1 MAEKATW
8 IEKYLCERLS
18 MRESDYISDTS
29 LSHRKD
35 YGQFFTPPKIAR
47 FMVEWLLR
55 DGPATVLDPAFGLG
69 AFYDAVSMTNT
80 TQRIHFTGYEIDA
93 QILNYLDAETP
104 RPDLTLIQDDYLEA
118 DAGLFDAIVC
128 NPPYMRFQKFL
139 NRHNV
144 LPQIE
149 RKIGTRLVGYTNIA
163 SVFLVKAMNELN
175 PNGSLAFIMPFE
187 FFNTGYGKEV
197 KRSLIEE
204 HLLKQVVIFSNEK
217 EIFPD
222 ATTTVCILLCKK
234 DGKEEAI
241 KITLI
246 GNEDEIERVRKID
259 DFYQYEIP
267 PASLPYS
274 KKWTPIIA
282 SLLYKKNIPSGFCR
296 LSLYGTF
303 VRGIATGANEFF
315 ALRKTEIEELQL
327 GDENL
332 RKCITK
338 SAQIRKAMFT
348 EDDFCELYNRDMPVH
363 CLDVKEH
370 DKPEVSRY
378 IEHGEK
384 LGFQRRYLTENRN
397 PWYKIEYREPA
408 PILFGVFSRGRL
420 KVIRNYSSA
429 VNFTCFH
436 SFFPNMFGARYID
449 KLFIYF
455 FSDRGQELIKMN
467 KRSYGNALDKL
478 EPGDLNDC
486 LCPNQEQLE
495 MIADCEAERFIEI
508 AKTNEAEAIRFS
520 NQLVDRIIHPQRHVP
535 QASRRMVMAE

>member
-1 MAEKATW
+1 MVEKVTS
-8 IEKYLCERLS
+8 IEKYLCGISS
-18 MRESDYISDTS
+18 MRESAYISETL
-29 LSHRKD
+29 LSHRRN
-35 YGQFFTPPKIAR
+35 YGQFFTPPKIAQ
-47 FMVEWLLR
+47 FMVEWVLR
-55 DGPATVLDPAFGLG
+55 ERPATILDPAFGLG
-69 AFYDAVSMTNT
+69 VFYDEVSTIDST
-80 TQRIHFTGYEIDA
+80 RRIHFTGYEIDA
-93 QILNYLDAETP
+93 QILDYFDSDAP
-104 RPDLTLIQDDYLEA
+104 RPNLTVIHGDYLEA

-149 RKIGTRLVGYTNIA
+149 KKIGTRLVGYTNVA
-163 SVFLVKAMNELN
+163 SVFLVKALKELN

-187 FFNTGYGKEV
+187 FFNTGYGKEI
-197 KRSLIEE
+197 KRSLIED
-204 HLLKQVVIFSNEK
+204 HLLKQVVILSNEK

-234 DGKEEAI
+234 DGKEEPI
-241 KITLI
+241 KITSI
-246 GNEDEIERVRKID
+246 SGDNDISRIERIG

-267 PASLPYS
+267 PTDLPCN

-282 SLLYKKNIPSGFCR
+282 SLLSKRDIPSGFCR
-296 LSLYGTF
+296 VSLYGTF

-315 ALRKTEIEELQL
+315 ALRKTEIQELKL

-338 SAQIRKAMFT
+338 SAQIRKSVFT
-348 EDDFCELYNRDMPVH
+348 EDDFYRLYNHNMPVH

-370 DKPEVSRY
+370 DKPEVNRY

-384 LGFQRRYLTENRN
+384 LGFQRRYLTENRD
-397 PWYKIEYREPA
+397 PWYKIENREPA

-429 VNFTCFH
+429 INFTCFH
-436 SFFPNMFGARYID
+436 SFFPNMFGDRYID
-449 KLFIYF
+449 KLFLYF
-455 FSDRGQELIKMN
+455 FSDGGQELIKMN

-495 MIADCEAERFIEI
+495 MIEDHEAKRFIEI
-508 AKTNEAEAIRFS
+508 AKTNEEEAIGFS
-520 NQLVDRIIHPQRHVP
+520 NQLVDRIINAQHHVQR
-535 QASRRMVMAE
+535 AF

>member
-1 MAEKATW
+1 
-8 IEKYLCERLS
+8 
-18 MRESDYISDTS
+18 MRESDYISETA
-29 LSHRKD
+29 LGHRKD

-55 DGPATVLDPAFGLG
+55 NEPATILDPAFGLG
-69 AFYDAVSMTNT
+69 VFYDQVHPANSTRRT
-80 TQRIHFTGYEIDA
+80 HFTGYEIDA
-93 QILNYLDAETP
+93 QILNYLDTEAS
-104 RPDLTLIQDDYLEA
+104 RPDLTVIQDDYLEA
-118 DAGLFDAIVC
+118 DAGIFDAIVC

-149 RKIGTRLVGYTNIA
+149 RKIGTKLVGYMNIA
-163 SVFLVKAMNELN
+163 SVFLLKALKELGA
-175 PNGSLAFIMPFE
+175 NGSLAFIMPFE

-204 HLLKQVVIFSNEK
+204 HLLKQIVIFSNEK

-222 ATTTVCILLCKK
+222 ATTTVCVLLCKK
-234 DGKEEAI
+234 DGKEESI
-241 KITLI
+241 RITLI
-246 GNEDEIERVRKID
+246 DNDDEIDRIQRID
-259 DFYQYEIP
+259 DFYQHKILSTE
-267 PASLPYS
+267 LPYS

-282 SLLYKKNIPSGFCR
+282 SLLYKKTLPSGFCR
-296 LSLYGTF
+296 VSLYGTF

-315 ALRKTEIEELQL
+315 ALRKTEIERLRV

-338 SAQIRKAMFT
+338 SAQIRKAVFT
-348 EDDFCELYNRDMPVH
+348 EDDFYGLYSRDIPVH

-370 DKPEVSRY
+370 EKPEVIRY

-436 SFFPNMFGARYID
+436 SFFPNMFGAKYVD

-486 LCPNQEQLE
+486 LCPSQEQLE
-495 MIADCEAERFIEI
+495 MITDCEAERLIEI
-508 AKTNEAEAIRFS
+508 ARIDEGEAITFS
-520 NQLVDRIIHPQRHVP
+520 NQLVDRIIDSQRYV
-535 QASRRMVMAE
+535 QRTSRRVAAAEPVW